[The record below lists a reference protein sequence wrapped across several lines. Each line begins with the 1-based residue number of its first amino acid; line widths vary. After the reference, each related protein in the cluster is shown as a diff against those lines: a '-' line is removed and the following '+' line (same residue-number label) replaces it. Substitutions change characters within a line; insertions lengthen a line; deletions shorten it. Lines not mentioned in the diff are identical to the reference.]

1 MKGEPLHIVLCNGAK
16 FPKELN
22 RRANKDTLKL
32 FHDPGSSE
40 RNVNIQLPCFV
51 GAVYHLPNRIKD
63 LLEIAAYVYA
73 TDRKTLR
80 GTLNSVEYHKW
91 DRTFHFVFAVRD
103 IAFWNR
109 KDVQF
114 ALSEALVFMTGDKS
128 YEFSFQQLASELPM
142 SLFDQGEFAIVPN
155 KPTSI
160 VLFSG
165 GLDSLTGVV
174 DRLKNTDDNICL
186 ISHQSGQPES
196 VKTQKKLVEALNQK
210 YGNRCKHFKFFCNL
224 KGDRAVEETQRTRS
238 FLYGSIAFALAG
250 ALSQNGFY
258 FYENGI
264 TSVNFSK
271 RQDLI
276 NARASRTT
284 HPKTLG
290 LLEKFYSMFAPAQP
304 VKIHHPYLFKTK
316 TDVVSALVDL
326 GEQELI
332 SSSVS
337 CSKTFQNTTQNSHCG
352 HCSQCVDRRFAM
364 YASSVED
371 YDEQGI
377 YSFDFLKDELEDG
390 KAKTTLIDY
399 VRLALKFVQLNQ
411 TAFMLELMD
420 ELVNLDD
427 YIAGANENDRL
438 EKIHQLCHRH
448 GEQIE
453 TALERMR
460 SKHDKP
466 FKQRPVGSFIKII
479 ANKDYLKAPV
489 ELLVQD
495 ICGKLNRSL
504 PIIFGNGNRPQN
516 ENALNNAI
524 HGIIEREKE
533 NYNREYPSV
542 RFATANTVPDHSF
555 DGLFIEA
562 KYLRGKTTPS
572 KATEGIAADLTKY
585 PTNKHKLFVVYDP
598 DRSISDDDQFIKA
611 FETKGNCTVNI
622 VR

>member
-1 MKGEPLHIVLCNGAK
+1 MTGDALHIILCNGAK
-16 FPKELN
+16 FPRRLN
-22 RRANKDTLKL
+22 RIANKNTLKL
-32 FHDPGSSE
+32 FHHPGSSE
-40 RNVNIQLPCFV
+40 RNVNIQLPDFV
-51 GAVYHLPNRIKD
+51 GNVYHLPDRVKD
-63 LLEIAAYVYA
+63 LLEIAAYIYA
-73 TDRKTLR
+73 ADRKTRR
-80 GTLNSVEYHKW
+80 GTLNAVEYQKW
-91 DRTFHFVFAVRD
+91 DRTFHFVFPVRD
-103 IAFWNR
+103 IDFWNR
-109 KDVQF
+109 PDVHL
-114 ALSEALVFMTGDKS
+114 ALSEALVFMSGDKS
-128 YEFSFQQLASELPM
+128 YEFSFQQLAGEFPM
-142 SLFDQGEFAIVPN
+142 GLFDQGEFTIVPD

-174 DRLKNTDDNICL
+174 DRLKNTDDDICL
-186 ISHQSGQPES
+186 MSHQSGQPES
-196 VKTQKKLVEALNQK
+196 VKTQKKLVEALNKK
-210 YGNRCKHFKFFCNL
+210 YGNRCSHFKFFCNL

-250 ALSQNGFY
+250 AFSQNGFY

-290 LLEKFYSMFAPAQP
+290 LLEKFYNLFAPEQS

-316 TDVVSALVDL
+316 TEVVCTLVKF
-326 GEQELI
+326 GEQDLI

-352 HCSQCVDRRFAM
+352 QCSQCVDRRFAM
-364 YASSVED
+364 YSSSVED
-371 YDEQGI
+371 HDEQGI

-399 VRLALKFVQLNQ
+399 VRLAIQFTQLNQ
-411 TAFMLELMD
+411 TSFQYELLD

-427 YIAGANENDRL
+427 YIEGANENERI
-438 EKIHQLCHRH
+438 EKIYELCHRH

-460 SKHDKP
+460 TKHDKP
-466 FKQRPVGSFIKII
+466 FQQRQVASFVKII

-504 PIIFGNGNRPQN
+504 PIIFGNGNRPKD
-516 ENALNNAI
+516 EKALNNTI
-524 HGIIEREKE
+524 NGIIEKDKE
-533 NYNREYPSV
+533 SYAREYPSV
-542 RFATANTVPDHSF
+542 RFATANTVPDHSL
-555 DGLFIEA
+555 DDLFIEA
-562 KYLRGKTTPS
+562 KFLRGKTTPS

-585 PTNKHKLFVVYDP
+585 PADKHKLFVVYDP
-598 DRSISDDDQFIKA
+598 ERSISDDAGFVND
-611 FETKGNCTVNI
+611 FEAKGNCTVNI
-622 VR
+622 IR